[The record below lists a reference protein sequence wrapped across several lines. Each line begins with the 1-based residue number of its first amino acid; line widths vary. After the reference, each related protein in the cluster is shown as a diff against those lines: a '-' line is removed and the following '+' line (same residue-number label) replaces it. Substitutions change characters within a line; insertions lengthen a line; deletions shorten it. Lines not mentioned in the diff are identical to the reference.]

1 MSRSFLALILFSSLW
16 AQTPGNVFEKAPPG
30 VDDALRDRITKFYQ
44 AHVDKKFRQADQYVA
59 EDSKDTFFAAN
70 KPACLAFSIN
80 KIVYSENFTKA
91 TVTVF
96 CKQRVMA
103 PGFPATPMDVPLPDT
118 WKVENGQ
125 WYWYLDLSA
134 GRETPFGRWKP
145 GPEGASEAAPDIAAA
160 LAAAP
165 TVESVQ
171 KSVQAD
177 KQVVQLN
184 AKQHSTDQVIISN
197 KMLGAVE
204 VHFVKGPVPPGLKV
218 TLDRTELKG
227 GEQAT
232 VAFRFQP
239 GDQAPPKQ
247 AQVGL
252 SVEPT
257 NQLIQIGVEFQ

>member
-1 MSRSFLALILFSSLW
+1 MRNRFHLRIVALFICALTACSNL
-16 AQTPGNVFEKAPPG
+16 PGNPKQQGAVIGGASGAAVGAAVSPNNR
-30 VDDALRDRITKFYQ
+30 ALGAIIGG
-44 AHVDKKFRQADQYVA
+44 AVGAAGGYVVG
-59 EDSKDTFFAAN
+59 AN
-70 KPACLAFSIN
+70 KD
-80 KIVYSENFTKA
+80 KIFAK
-91 TVTVF
+91 
-96 CKQRVMA
+96 
-103 PGFPATPMDVPLPDT
+103 DH
-118 WKVENGQ
+118 
-125 WYWYLDLSA
+125 
-134 GRETPFGRWKP
+134 
-145 GPEGASEAAPDIAAA
+145 EGASEAAPDIAAA

-165 TVESVQ
+165 TVESIQ
-171 KSVQAD
+171 KSVQAS

-184 AKQHSTDQVIISN
+184 AKQYSTDQVIISN

-204 VHFVKGPVPPGLKV
+204 VRFVKGPVPPGLKV

-239 GDQAPPKQ
+239 GDQAPPKR